1 MEARAF
7 LVGANDWGTRA
18 SVSPSLGHKVIIEEG
33 TVANSYYITNYVLQG
48 GMANQWAYAFID
60 ESRNI
65 WVDNTKTGKTENQF
79 TFKHYGDNKY
89 RICLSDAN
97 TVFKYTNSE
106 DTYLG
111 VGKNEEDTRL
121 YLCDLTD
128 YNAYPEAECKLTW
141 TFVTP
146 ADYETFVT
154 KNELYLASAELK
166 NAIADAKAANADAQ
180 AISDAET
187 RYANEASTV
196 AELNAATE
204 AIRIATSKA
213 KFSVATVANPVDVL
227 PILGIATDFTDGK
240 DTGWSSTTGSANKGA
255 SNGNNAKDFDVT
267 GNHYENWS
275 AGVFSGGKISAT
287 ATNLLP
293 GVYRLNA
300 LAYTNT
306 GKGATLYAGNAR
318 TEVTAQKIDTDEE
331 YECLTVISDG
341 TLEIGLDVANN
352 ITNWV
357 GLDNVHLYYLGNSTE
372 AYAIANTLIEDTEV
386 DYQSALESYNTAFE
400 MSVYNRYTQAS
411 EAFTTAKSKT
421 GEEYATAF
429 NNLLIARNDMEAS
442 IEAYAPFFKKFTEAC
457 DWLDATVSEGDD
469 YETLAEYI
477 GSSDEPAEGMFN
489 GNGSALYIIAN
500 GLLTPEQIAKEYEYL
515 STLFSAVMAGSM
527 KDGDD
532 CTQLLVNPDF
542 KEAGGWNSAAGIE
555 WPLGNEDFKLF
566 QAWGRVCDVNQTLKD
581 LQNGIYEM
589 ELQAVYKPDNDEAIR
604 QTYAYIN
611 DFDTKIG
618 VPTED
623 NPVNSA
629 EEAAAAFKDGKYTV
643 TAYGLVTDNTMRI
656 GIANRLRTGENG
668 ILWAGGVKLIYR
680 AKNTDACT
688 SLLASL
694 EEIAN
699 TVVTGDLGKEEI
711 ANLQAA
717 LNEAAGIT
725 ISGEL
730 GYNALVELKA
740 ALDAANKSIE
750 LYKSLVVAINGLKD
764 AIDNNSAD
772 KITVNKATELYNA
785 ALAAYDAKSYNNEA
799 AEEAISE
806 LKAITVS
813 LKMGGVQASEDNPAD
828 YSSAIV
834 NNNFDPEK
842 GNKDEK
848 RIDGWEVEGALNG
861 YKSNTCSF
869 NKGTFKLSQKLEG
882 LPKGKYK
889 VTVHTFYRAGSYEE
903 EEANINAGKDTH
915 LMKLFANTSDNDFEG
930 NIMNLSEGSNGV
942 TLPADISTKTI
953 NGITVP
959 DGTGA
964 SAKCYEAGLFLNE
977 LVFTVGEDGIATIGL
992 KLDET
997 IGTND
1002 YTVVGGWNLY
1012 YMGDPAASMQDFSS
1026 AIVNSTFDPEKGN
1039 KDEKRIDGWEVEGAL
1054 NGYKSYSCSFNKGT
1068 FKLSQKLEGLPKGN
1082 YKVTVHTFYRA
1093 GSYEEEEANINAGK
1107 DTHLM
1112 KLFANTAVDNY
1123 EGNIMNLSEGSKGVT
1138 LPADISTKTINGIT
1152 VPDGTGASVKCFEAG
1167 LFLNELEFTVGDD
1180 GVATIGLKLDET
1192 IGTNDYT
1199 VVGEWNL
1206 YYYGNGG
1213 SLNETTLSDLI
1224 VNNNF
1229 DPEKGNKDE
1238 KRIDGW
1244 NVSGALNGYKSYSC
1258 SFNKGT
1264 FDLNQE
1270 LSGLAEGTYRVTVH
1284 TFYRAGSYEEEEANI
1299 NAGKDTHL
1307 MKLYAVA
1314 SDKTYE
1320 TSIMN
1325 LSEGSKGVTLPAD
1338 ISTKTINGIT
1348 VPDGTGASVKCFDE
1362 GLFLN
1367 ELVFYVDNTGNARIG
1382 LRLDQTIGT
1391 NDYTVVGRWDLYYY
1405 GNGNNVATVTD
1416 IDEIE
1421 AGTNASVTPVAY
1433 FTVSGKRITA
1443 PQEGINIVKMSDGSV
1458 VKIMIRK

>member
-1 MEARAF
+1 
-7 LVGANDWGTRA
+7 
-18 SVSPSLGHKVIIEEG
+18 
-33 TVANSYYITNYVLQG
+33 
-48 GMANQWAYAFID
+48 
-60 ESRNI
+60 
-65 WVDNTKTGKTENQF
+65 
-79 TFKHYGDNKY
+79 
-89 RICLSDAN
+89 
-97 TVFKYTNSE
+97 
-106 DTYLG
+106 
-111 VGKNEEDTRL
+111 
-121 YLCDLTD
+121 
-128 YNAYPEAECKLTW
+128 
-141 TFVTP
+141 
-146 ADYETFVT
+146 
-154 KNELYLASAELK
+154 
-166 NAIADAKAANADAQ
+166 
-180 AISDAET
+180 
-187 RYANEASTV
+187 
-196 AELNAATE
+196 
-204 AIRIATSKA
+204 
-213 KFSVATVANPVDVL
+213 
-227 PILGIATDFTDGK
+227 
-240 DTGWSSTTGSANKGA
+240 
-255 SNGNNAKDFDVT
+255 
-267 GNHYENWS
+267 
-275 AGVFSGGKISAT
+275 
-287 ATNLLP
+287 
-293 GVYRLNA
+293 
-300 LAYTNT
+300 
-306 GKGATLYAGNAR
+306 
-318 TEVTAQKIDTDEE
+318 
-331 YECLTVISDG
+331 
-341 TLEIGLDVANN
+341 
-352 ITNWV
+352 
-357 GLDNVHLYYLGNSTE
+357 
-372 AYAIANTLIEDTEV
+372 
-386 DYQSALESYNTAFE
+386 
-400 MSVYNRYTQAS
+400 
-411 EAFTTAKSKT
+411 
-421 GEEYATAF
+421 
-429 NNLLIARNDMEAS
+429 
-442 IEAYAPFFKKFTEAC
+442 
-457 DWLDATVSEGDD
+457 
-469 YETLAEYI
+469 
-477 GSSDEPAEGMFN
+477 
-489 GNGSALYIIAN
+489 
-500 GLLTPEQIAKEYEYL
+500 
-515 STLFSAVMAGSM
+515 MAGSM

-542 KEAGGWNSAAGIE
+542 KEMGGWNSAAGIE
-555 WPLGNEDFKLF
+555 WPLGKDDFKLF

-589 ELQAVYKPDNDEAIR
+589 TLQAVYKPDNDEAIR

-623 NPVNSA
+623 HPVTSA
-629 EEAAAAFKDGKYTV
+629 DEASDAFKDGLYTV
-643 TAYGLVTDNTMRI
+643 TAYGLVTDNTLRL
-656 GIANRLRTGENG
+656 GIANRLRTGEQG
-668 ILWAGGVKLIYR
+668 VLWAGGVKLTYR
-680 AKNTDACT
+680 AKNAEAC
-688 SLLASL
+688 ASL
-694 EEIAN
+694 CTYLAQLADNVI
-699 TVVTGDLGKEEI
+699 TGDLGQDEI
-711 ANLQAA
+711 KNLSNAVTNA
-717 LNEAAGIT
+717 DGV
-725 ISGEL
+725 SGDA

-740 ALDAANKSIE
+740 ALDEANKGIE
-750 LYKSLVVAINGLKD
+750 LYKSLTVAIDGLKE
-764 AIDNNSAD
+764 AIEKNSAD
-772 KITVNKATELYNA
+772 AITVNKAKELYNTA
-785 ALAAYDAKSYNNEA
+785 KAAYEAKSYNNEA
-799 AEEAISE
+799 AENAISE
-806 LKAITVS
+806 IKAITVS

-828 YSSAIV
+828 YTSAIV

-842 GNKDEK
+842 GSKDEK

-915 LMKLFANTSDNDFEG
+915 LMKIFANTSDDNFEG
-930 NIMNLSEGSNGV
+930 NIMNLSEGSQGV
-942 TLPADISTKTI
+942 TLPEGISTKTI

-977 LVFTVGEDGIATIGL
+977 LVFTVGEDGVATIGL

-1012 YMGDPAASMQDFSS
+1012 YMGDPSASMQDFST
-1026 AIVNSTFDPEKGN
+1026 AIVNSTFDPEKGS

-1054 NGYKSYSCSFNKGT
+1054 NGYKSNSCSFNKGT

-1123 EGNIMNLSEGSKGVT
+1123 EGNIMNLSEGSQGVT
-1138 LPADISTKTINGIT
+1138 LPEGISTKTINGIT

-1167 LFLNELEFTVGDD
+1167 LFLNELEFAVGDD

-1206 YYYGNGG
+1206 YYYGNGVG
-1213 SLNETTLSDLI
+1213 LNETTLSDLI
-1224 VNNNF
+1224 VNNTF
-1229 DPEKGNKDE
+1229 DPAKGNKDE

-1244 NVSGALNGYKSYSC
+1244 NVSGALNGYKSNSC

-1264 FDLNQE
+1264 FDLNQD

-1320 TSIMN
+1320 KAVMN
-1325 LSEGSKGVTLPAD
+1325 LSEGSQGVTLPEG

-1391 NDYTVVGRWDLYYY
+1391 NDYTVIGRWDLYYY
-1405 GNGNNVATVTD
+1405 GSGNRVESVTD
-1416 IDEIE
+1416 IDDVEVS
-1421 AGTNASVTPVAY
+1421 ATDATPVAFY
-1433 FTVSGKRITA
+1433 TVSGKRISA
-1443 PQEGINIVKMSDGSV
+1443 PQAGINIVKMSDGSFI
-1458 VKIMIRK
+1458 KIMVKK